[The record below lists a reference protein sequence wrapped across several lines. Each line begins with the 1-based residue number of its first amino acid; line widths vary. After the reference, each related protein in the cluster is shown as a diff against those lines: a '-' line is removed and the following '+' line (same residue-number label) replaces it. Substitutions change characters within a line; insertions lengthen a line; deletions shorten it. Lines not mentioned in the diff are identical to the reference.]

1 MYYRMKSLN
10 KQITFYKLKSGK
22 KDFVDKRSK
31 ASPHFFKSSDD
42 SNINSTD
49 FGYLNEISHKKKK
62 RINNQL
68 ILASGLYTIST
79 KCFHF

>member
-31 ASPHFFKSSDD
+31 ASHHLFKSSDD

-62 RINNQL
+62 
-68 ILASGLYTIST
+68 T
-79 KCFHF
+79 H